1 MQHSILRAPVADE
14 PKAAGEAY
22 DLRDRPTPLL
32 HSIEVSALPKE
43 AAQAA
48 TDHCATAMQVR
59 AILRARRQRD
69 QFFPDGF
76 FADPAWDILLE
87 LYASELSGCRLSVGS
102 LCLGSAVPMTTA
114 LRWIRALEEKGLAV
128 RSPDPF
134 DARRVFISL
143 SQRGSETMCDL
154 MKSMPAAI
162 SLM

>member
-69 QFFPDGF
+69 QFFPDDSLPIPPGTYSLNF
-76 FADPAWDILLE
+76 MLPSFPGVDFQSAA
-87 LYASELSGCRLSVGS
+87 YASGQ
-102 LCLGSAVPMTTA
+102 
-114 LRWIRALEEKGLAV
+114 
-128 RSPDPF
+128 RS
-134 DARRVFISL
+134 
-143 SQRGSETMCDL
+143 Q
-154 MKSMPAAI
+154 
-162 SLM
+162 